1 MAVKTRTILDSWKT
15 FMQLAIGM
23 LLVLGGVFGGFVLH
37 GGAMSSI
44 WQPTEMLII
53 AGAAVGSLVMG
64 NPRSVLSEMGA
75 QIRNVIARKGNRKEF
90 QRELLLMLY
99 ELLETIRD
107 GGLKSL
113 DQHVDEPQQSELFRK
128 YPNVLAQPRLISFVV
143 DNFRLM
149 AMGRITQHELEGML
163 DLELEAIDDELMQP
177 SRSLSKIAE
186 AMPGF
191 GILAAVLGIVHT
203 MANIGDDVSM
213 IGVQVASAMVG
224 TFLGIL
230 LCYGVM
236 APLVSAMEHRVKSD
250 MSALECVKV
259 VLCAQVAGKPILLAV
274 DAGRKLIQL
283 DVKPSFARLEVWIA
297 EMGRVAESGQ

>member
-1 MAVKTRTILDSWKT
+1 
-15 FMQLAIGM
+15 MQLAIGM

-37 GGAMSSI
+37 GGALSSI

-113 DQHVDEPQQSELFRK
+113 DQHVDEPQESELFRK
-128 YPNVLAQPRLISFVV
+128 YPNVLGQPRLISFVV

-163 DLELEAIDDELMQP
+163 DLELEAIDDDLMQP

-203 MANIGDDVSM
+203 MANIGDDDVSM
-213 IGVQVASAMVG
+213 IGVQVAAAMVG

-230 LCYGVM
+230 MCYGVM
-236 APLVSAMEHRVKSD
+236 APLVSAMTHRVKSD
-250 MSALECVKV
+250 MSAFECVKV

-297 EMGRVAESGQ
+297 EMSRVPESQQ